1 VKQPKHLGYDAPYL
15 DDEEREIFE
24 TLDPAKIKPD
34 KSREEALAEWQA
46 IVRNSQRKKPITVR
60 IQEGDIAKLKT
71 RALQKGIPY
80 QTLIASILHQYAEG
94 RLKEEV

>member
-1 VKQPKHLGYDAPYL
+1 MKKPKHTGYDAPYL
-15 DDEEREIFE
+15 DDEERDIMEALARGEFIS
-24 TLDPAKIKPD
+24 D

-46 IVRNSQRKKPITVR
+46 VVRNSPRKKPITVR

>member
-1 VKQPKHLGYDAPYL
+1 MKKAKHLGYDAPYL
-15 DDEEREIFE
+15 DDEERDIMEALARGEF
-24 TLDPAKIKPD
+24 KPD

-46 IVRNSQRKKPITVR
+46 IVRNNQRKKPNTVR

-80 QTLIASILHQYAEG
+80 
-94 RLKEEV
+94 